1 MDSIVINF
9 SKSPELKE
17 YFSGKEA
24 GHKCEFT
31 ATFQV
36 SEISDEEVKGT
47 IDDITFYHDDKE
59 TEVEPSAEEPAMI
72 NMEIGGEKM
81 PMETSY

>member
-17 YFSGKEA
+17 YFGGKEP

-36 SEISDEEVKGT
+36 SEITGEEAKGT
-47 IDDITFYHDDKE
+47 IDDITFYEDGDK

-72 NMEIGGEKM
+72 SMEMGGEKM